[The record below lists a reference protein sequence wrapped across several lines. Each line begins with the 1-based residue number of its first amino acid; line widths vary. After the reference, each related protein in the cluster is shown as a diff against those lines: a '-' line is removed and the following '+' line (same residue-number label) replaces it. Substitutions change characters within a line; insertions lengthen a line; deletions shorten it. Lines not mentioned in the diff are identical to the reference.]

1 MDQALDAVMSMAVF
15 LTGFLVF
22 SLVYSNALLGVVGE
36 APSAEAPVKVIR
48 YPHHFSV
55 REVKPGL
62 FEVTD
67 SEGAKGVWARCFVV
81 EPSGDWYVVEGP
93 TPLYVPAS
101 EADWIV
107 ILSYGGWGFKAG
119 RPVNDIIT
127 LYGLISG
134 GQKPHLPFVE
144 IEGTQAYVKPA
155 ELVFTPGSVKPYSSE
170 PPGRM
175 VYRRVRALAMPGVAE
190 GFVPLVEE
198 GFSS

>member
-81 EPSGDWYVVEGP
+81 EPSGDWYVSAGQGMGAVLTMANEQQAY
-93 TPLYVPAS
+93 T
-101 EADWIV
+101 
-107 ILSYGGWGFKAG
+107 LSDRAKHPY
-119 RPVNDIIT
+119 
-127 LYGLISG
+127 
-134 GQKPHLPFVE
+134 VE
-144 IEGTQAYVKPA
+144 IN
-155 ELVFTPGSVKPYSSE
+155 
-170 PPGRM
+170 
-175 VYRRVRALAMPGVAE
+175 
-190 GFVPLVEE
+190 
-198 GFSS
+198 